1 MLRQGFYIIF
11 CLFLAATA
19 SNVSAQQ
26 DAQFSQYM
34 FNSIYVT
41 PAAAG
46 IDGVTRFTAL
56 HRSQWLGYESSFGG
70 GGAPTSQLITFS
82 TPIQTVIR

>member
-11 CLFLAATA
+11 CLLLAGAA
-19 SNVSAQQ
+19 NKVLAQQ

-34 FNSIYVT
+34 YNSIYVT

-46 IDGVTRFTAL
+46 IDGVTKFQRCTEASGL
-56 HRSQWLGYESSFGG
+56 DINLLLENAGRL
-70 GGAPTSQLITFS
+70 PTQ
-82 TPIQTVIR
+82 VINIYYPDS

>member
-11 CLFLAATA
+11 CLLLAGAA
-19 SNVSAQQ
+19 NKVLAQQ

-34 FNSIYVT
+34 YNSIYVT

-46 IDGVTRFTAL
+46 IDGVTKFSAL
-56 HRSQWLGYESSFGG
+56 HRSQWLGYESSFGER
-70 GGAPTSQLITFS
+70 GAPNHS
-82 TPIQTVIR
+82 VA